1 MHSIALAF
9 AFAVTIPPHD
19 AQPPAKNLP
28 PQSSKVDSG
37 LERQEPKED
46 QKKGEVLS
54 PLTPEESSLNLRD
67 IVRNQP
73 DFVADL
79 GFFVNEGFGGYS
91 GGEHVARKGKKYR
104 EQSQF
109 WTFVGDIGK
118 RTVRLYPDAKAYDE
132 MVRTRLG
139 SVSESLLYPQSMA
152 LDPSVSFTAL
162 GTTDVSGH
170 RCLKIE
176 AARDAQSAKTFL
188 YVAPDLKNLA
198 VASVDVHEHATT
210 TQRLSNISLDVPDS
224 LVEIPSDYKPIE
236 HVRWVR
242 LESVKLTYDGQPAK
256 DFRVFRAPGGELFIW
271 VDDGRY
277 PWTYICRP
285 NQGVVETEFQGL
297 VVNREGTY
305 IWQTNEAEGF
315 SVIDYRSKSYV
326 RNVEVSPNS
335 VTFKSI
341 SYARDKAMIKVTW
354 K

>member
-1 MHSIALAF
+1 MTA
-9 AFAVTIPPHD
+9 
-19 AQPPAKNLP
+19 
-28 PQSSKVDSG
+28 
-37 LERQEPKED
+37 
-46 QKKGEVLS
+46 
-54 PLTPEESSLNLRD
+54 EESSLNLRD
-67 IVRNQP
+67 IIRNQP

-109 WTFVGDIGK
+109 WTFIGEIGK
-118 RTVRLYPDAKAYDE
+118 GTVQLYPDAKAYDE
-132 MVRTRLG
+132 MVRTGLG
-139 SVSESLLYPQSMA
+139 SVSETLLYPQSMA

-176 AARDAQSAKTFL
+176 AARDAQLAKTFL

-198 VASVDVHEHATT
+198 VASMDVDEHATT

-224 LVEIPSDYKPIE
+224 LVEVPSGYKPIE

-242 LESVKLTYDGQPAK
+242 LTSAKLTYDGRPAK

-285 NQGVVETEFQGL
+285 DQGIVETEFQGL

-315 SVIDYRSKSYV
+315 SVIDYRSKSYHPT
-326 RNVEVSPNS
+326 RNVEASPNS
-335 VTFKSI
+335 LTFKSI
-341 SYARDKAMIKVTW
+341 SYARDKAMIEVNW